1 MNPRRHLLI
10 PPSYLDSIRA
20 RPEGRL
26 ASSGLTESTAEDPK
40 ENMLK
45 LRSDR
50 GDSASAET
58 RQSVRQR
65 REQ

>member
-10 PPSYLDSIRA
+10 PPSYLDSIRK

-26 ASSGLTESTAEDPK
+26 ASSGPPEPTAEDPT
-40 ENMLK
+40 ENTRK

-50 GDSASAET
+50 GYCETAEN
-58 RQSVRQR
+58 RQSMKWKQ
-65 REQ
+65 QQ